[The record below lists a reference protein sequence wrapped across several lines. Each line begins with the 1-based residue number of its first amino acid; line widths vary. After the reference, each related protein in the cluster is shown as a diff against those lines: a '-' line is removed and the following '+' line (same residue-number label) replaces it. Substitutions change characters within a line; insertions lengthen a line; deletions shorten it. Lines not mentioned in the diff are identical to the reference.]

1 MAQKLKEDS
10 LVKHLIEDGKKPE
23 DLIMVYGFV
32 GEGHKENTWILYL
45 DPTLKTSIEINED
58 DILHS
63 VSVTRTH
70 TALGGSILWIK
81 NASSYMHK
89 NTAPSEN
96 EALKYFQGNIY
107 EQYTTQN
114 QQTTCSQHTDHSG
127 CNC

>member
-1 MAQKLKEDS
+1 MAEKLKVDS

-32 GEGHKENTWILYL
+32 GKGNKENTWILYL
-45 DPTLKTSIEINED
+45 DPMLQTSIEIKED

-63 VSVTRTH
+63 ISITRTH

-81 NASSYMHK
+81 NASEYMNN
-89 NTAPSEN
+89 NTHQTNNDAV
-96 EALKYFQGNIY
+96 KYFQGEIY
-107 EQYTTQN
+107 EQYRTQN
-114 QQTTCSQHTDHSG
+114 NQNSSQQNIKHSG